1 MDNLPKNN
9 IDSANKDN
17 GTADPFAFWVEEDK
31 TYLEE
36 WEETRKYF
44 NE

>member
-1 MDNLPKNN
+1 MSNTPKENK
-9 IDSANKDN
+9 IDESDENHYAVD
-17 GTADPFAFWVEEDK
+17 TFPFWVEDDK

-44 NE
+44 D